1 MHNGLLASFFSL
13 ASSVEEHAAAAAA
26 SFNLIGFGISGLQIV
41 AAVRPG
47 QTISMPVG
55 KKKIRLAHSLPITFR
70 L

>member
-13 ASSVEEHAAAAAA
+13 ASSVEEHAAAAA